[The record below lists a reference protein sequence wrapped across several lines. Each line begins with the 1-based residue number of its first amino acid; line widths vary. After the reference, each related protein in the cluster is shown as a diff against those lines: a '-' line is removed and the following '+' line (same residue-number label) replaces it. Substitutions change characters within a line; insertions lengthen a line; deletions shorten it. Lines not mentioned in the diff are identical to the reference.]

1 MIEEYCSREGKRSV
15 KQRKLPMWLSGAFVI
30 GATGLL
36 WWLESRRPLRRN
48 VESKVR
54 RNARNLA
61 VAALAAASLQFVER
75 PVTQSLTTLVES
87 RRWGLLKRVRL
98 PAWLE
103 VTLAIVL
110 MDYTLYVW
118 HVLMHRVPFLWRFH
132 IVHHA
137 DLDLDA
143 STALRFH
150 AGELAIATG
159 WRACQVLIIGVSPL
173 SLSVWQAFLLL
184 SVLFHH
190 SNVQLPI
197 EVERKLNPVF
207 VTPRM
212 HGIHHSVLAEE
223 RNANWSSGLTI
234 WDRLHGTLR
243 LNVPQDRITIGL
255 SRYRN
260 PEEVGL
266 VAMLKMPFREQP
278 ATSDYGQRID
288 LTSHRSHRQRRS
300 TIYCLDQ

>member
-1 MIEEYCSREGKRSV
+1 MKLSAKDGKV
-15 KQRKLPMWLSGAFVI
+15 PAWLSGAFVV
-30 GATGLL
+30 GAAGLL
-36 WWLESRRPLRRN
+36 WWLENRHPLRRK
-48 VESKVR
+48 VEPKVR

-61 VAALAAASLQFVER
+61 VAALAAATLQLVER
-75 PVTQSLTTLVES
+75 PLIHPLTTLVES
-87 RRWGLLKRVRL
+87 RRWGLLKRLRF
-98 PAWLE
+98 PSWLE
-103 VTLAIVL
+103 VTLAIIL

-143 STALRFH
+143 STGLRFH

-159 WRACQVLIIGVSPL
+159 WRVCQVVLIGVSPL
-173 SLSVWQAFLLL
+173 SLSVWQCFLLV

-190 SNVQLPI
+190 SNVRLPI
-197 EVERKLNPVF
+197 EVERKLNAVF

-234 WDRLHGTLR
+234 WDRLHGTIR
-243 LNVPQDRITIGL
+243 LNVPQDKITIGVPA
-255 SRYRN
+255 YRQ
-260 PEEVGL
+260 PEELGF
-266 VAMLKMPFREQP
+266 VAILELPFREPP
-278 ATSDYGQRID
+278 ASWTQSDYGQRID
-288 LTSHRSHRQRRS
+288 LTSPAAVN
-300 TIYCLDQ
+300 YLLP

>member
-1 MIEEYCSREGKRSV
+1 MKHSV
-15 KQRKLPMWLSGAFVI
+15 KDGKVPAWLSGAFVV
-30 GATGLL
+30 GAAGLL
-36 WWLESRRPLRRN
+36 WWLENRRPLRRK
-48 VESKVR
+48 VEPKLR

-75 PVTQSLTTLVES
+75 PLIQSLTTLVES
-87 RRWGLLKRVRL
+87 RRWGLLKRVRF

-103 VTLAIVL
+103 VTLALVL
-110 MDYTLYVW
+110 MDYTLYLW

-159 WRACQVLIIGVSPL
+159 WRVCQVVLIGVSPL

-190 SNVQLPI
+190 SNVRLPI
-197 EVERKLNPVF
+197 EVERKLNQVF

-212 HGIHHSVLAEE
+212 HGIHHSLLAEE
-223 RNANWSSGLTI
+223 RNANWSSGFTI

-243 LNVPQDRITIGL
+243 LNIPQDKVTIGVPA
-255 SRYRN
+255 YRL

-266 VAMLKMPFREQP
+266 IAILKLPFREQP
-278 ATSDYGQRID
+278 GTWTRSDYGQRID
-288 LTSHRSHRQRRS
+288 PTSPAAVN
-300 TIYCLDQ
+300 YLLP